1 MLTLCRA
8 TKTTEIP
15 TMECLAYGKVNL
27 AYLGADEMA
36 ETDIYDLPRDWLY
49 IKRYFIWYTHIE
61 YRLGIVALC
70 CTSADMLFVM
80 NTQQLH

>member
-8 TKTTEIP
+8 TKATEIP

-36 ETDIYDLPRDWLY
+36 ETDIYDLPRD
-49 IKRYFIWYTHIE
+49 
-61 YRLGIVALC
+61 
-70 CTSADMLFVM
+70 
-80 NTQQLH
+80 